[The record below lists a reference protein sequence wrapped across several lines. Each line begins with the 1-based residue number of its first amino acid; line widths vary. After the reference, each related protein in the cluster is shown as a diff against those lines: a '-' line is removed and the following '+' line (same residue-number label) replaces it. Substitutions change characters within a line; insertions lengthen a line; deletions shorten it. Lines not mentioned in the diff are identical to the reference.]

1 MVVPVLE
8 KQCRSAPESMTIEY
22 LVGFRSLGSRF
33 ILSKLSYCLIEH
45 PISFLKVDE
54 VLDVA

>member
-1 MVVPVLE
+1 MPVLE

>member
-33 ILSKLSYCLIEH
+33 ILSNLSYCLIEH

>member
-1 MVVPVLE
+1 MPVLE

-22 LVGFRSLGSRF
+22 LLVGFRSLGSRF